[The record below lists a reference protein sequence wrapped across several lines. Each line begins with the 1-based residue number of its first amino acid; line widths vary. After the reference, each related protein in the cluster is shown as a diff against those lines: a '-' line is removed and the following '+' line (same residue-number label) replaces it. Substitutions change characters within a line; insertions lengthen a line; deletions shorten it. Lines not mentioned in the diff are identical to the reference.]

1 VTSRLLLMLSVALLG
16 AGLWILT
23 GACAFALTSMPPPDQ
38 VGAYR
43 SAFYQRALFGVGCL
57 MAAIVLL
64 RARRGSQ
71 PRGTGTDAEHPSS

>member
-1 VTSRLLLMLSVALLG
+1 VIGRLLLVLSVLLLA
-16 AGLWILT
+16 AGIWILT

-64 RARRGSQ
+64 RVRRARQ
-71 PRGTGTDAEHPSS
+71 PTTAEPESKATST